1 MNNEELINF
10 LQAKET
16 ITINDENPLFLTSD
30 LHFFHKRIVEFTGR
44 PTLIDNHTEWL
55 VRQINNKVSINASV
69 FHLGDMFFSCTN
81 EEAVNVLLR
90 LNGNWSFVL
99 GNHCNPS
106 KLLTVVNTVN
116 NMKGSTHKVVGW
128 YYRLLVRI
136 EPKIKNEKV
145 YKKQLIL
152 SHFPIEDW
160 EAMSHGSYMI
170 HGHCHAK
177 TVTHDDKPMSQPNN
191 RLDVGLDNNPN
202 WEPFSFEEAVRTIKT
217 NNK

>member
-1 MNNEELINF
+1 MDNGF
-10 LQAKET
+10 LKYLEAKGT
-16 ITINDENPLFLTSD
+16 IIVDADNPLYFTSD

-44 PTLIDNHTEWL
+44 PTLIENHVQWL
-55 VRQINNKVSINASV
+55 IGRINNKVPTKASV
-69 FHLGDMFFSCTN
+69 YHLGDMFFSCTN
-81 EEAVNVLLR
+81 EEAIKVLSN
-90 LNGNWSFVL
+90 LNGTWHFVL
-99 GNHCNPS
+99 GNHDNVS
-106 KLLTVVNTVN
+106 KLATIVNSVN
-116 NMKGSTHKVVGW
+116 YLKGTDHKIVGW
-128 YYRLLVRI
+128 YFRLLV
-136 EPKIKNEKV
+136 KIPSLVKNEKD

-160 EAMSHGSYMI
+160 ESMSHGSYMI

-217 NNK
+217 NKK